1 MKHLLISISAI
12 LLSAI
17 LIASCGDS
25 SEDATDSFIS
35 SGSYDSGKSDGNFY
49 SDKRLRK
56 DLDSLIDEICKIG
69 TSPLLNKLIS
79 REISLESENLSERPD
94 YLMPLNKAAEATTL
108 EKKYRAAVIFKADM
122 EVASMYRKP
131 LTDYKQTIA
140 RLLVDINNP
149 GFNINLNESHR
160 RSAKAIRNMINELYN
175 EAYKQNSVN
184 LFWEAAV
191 ACAIEELYLLSNN
204 IDKIPLILNDNQVR
218 NIFKRISLITNGI
231 NLSSKEHR
239 ELSKTKELL
248 KTVSAMNSQNVSQ
261 LQKKL
266 QENRETLQSVRDNL
280 I

>member
-25 SEDATDSFIS
+25 SEDATDSFFS
-35 SGSYDSGKSDGNFY
+35 SESYDSGKSDGNFY
-49 SDKRLRK
+49 SDKRLKK

-131 LTDYKQTIA
+131 LTDFKQTIA

-184 LFWEAAV
+184 LFWEALTA
-191 ACAIEELYLLSNN
+191 AAIEELFLLSHNT
-204 IDKIPLILNDNQVR
+204 DKLSLILNDTQVK
-218 NIFKRISLITNGI
+218 NIFRRITLINEGI
-231 NLSSKEHR
+231 RITANTHPK
-239 ELSKTKELL
+239 LSKTKELL
-248 KTVSAMNSQNVSQ
+248 KTVTLLNCQKVEQ
-261 LQKKL
+261 LKSKL
-266 QENRETLQSVRDNL
+266 EEHKGKIASVRNSL

>member
-1 MKHLLISISAI
+1 Q
-12 LLSAI
+12 
-17 LIASCGDS
+17 
-25 SEDATDSFIS
+25 
-35 SGSYDSGKSDGNFY
+35 
-49 SDKRLRK
+49 
-56 DLDSLIDEICKIG
+56 
-69 TSPLLNKLIS
+69 TS
-79 REISLESENLSERPD
+79 
-94 YLMPLNKAAEATTL
+94 
-108 EKKYRAAVIFKADM
+108 
-122 EVASMYRKP
+122 
-131 LTDYKQTIA
+131 A

-191 ACAIEELYLLSNN
+191 ACAIEELFLLSNN

-266 QENRETLQSVRDNL
+266 QENRETLQSVRNNL

>member
-79 REISLESENLSERPD
+79 REISLESENLSERPG

>member
-25 SEDATDSFIS
+25 SEDATDSFFS